1 MFQGCGN
8 LYAYVGGNPISITD
22 PLGLWGGFGFG
33 SVTLETP
40 GPVRVAGEGIG
51 LGGYDSNTG
60 WYAGDIFAHGMEYG
74 GHENYYAH
82 FKGREVTTN
91 SCGKYQGIDI
101 KEGSIGAEIPFLGGV
116 GIGAGKYQLADGEW
130 GIFFFVGGGEVL
142 NHGSVGVG
150 FHF

>member
-1 MFQGCGN
+1 MRVYV
-8 LYAYVGGNPISITD
+8 YAYVNGNPISITD

-33 SVTLETP
+33 SVTVETP
-40 GPVRVAGEGIG
+40 GPVRAAGEGIAV
-51 LGGYDSNTG
+51 GGYDSNTG
-60 WYAGDIFAHGMEYG
+60 WYAGDIFARGWEYG

-116 GIGAGKYQLADGEW
+116 GIGAGKYQLADDEW